1 MTQHF
6 VSMHSAG
13 YNELEESRLTKYNRE
28 VPSVLAPPTSF
39 GHQPSSTTEN
49 SVPRVENRPDFKVV
63 YVNGG
68 DDVLINND
76 EATNDEASPR
86 GTMFTAFFFFLS
98 ALFARIFRGINRCR
112 PISAPARPQ
121 EASFS
126 AVEVE
131 RIEEELRKAPKKV
144 QKSDAPVY

>member
-76 EATNDEASPR
+76 EATNDD
-86 GTMFTAFFFFLS
+86 L
-98 ALFARIFRGINRCR
+98 
-112 PISAPARPQ
+112 
-121 EASFS
+121 
-126 AVEVE
+126 
-131 RIEEELRKAPKKV
+131 
-144 QKSDAPVY
+144 D

>member
-76 EATNDEASPR
+76 EATNDVRCSRGFSVASTDVDQLALQR
-86 GTMFTAFFFFLS
+86 DRKKLHSALSKLS
-98 ALFARIFRGINRCR
+98 ASKKNFGKHPRRCKNLMHQCT
-112 PISAPARPQ
+112 S
-121 EASFS
+121 
-126 AVEVE
+126 
-131 RIEEELRKAPKKV
+131 
-144 QKSDAPVY
+144 